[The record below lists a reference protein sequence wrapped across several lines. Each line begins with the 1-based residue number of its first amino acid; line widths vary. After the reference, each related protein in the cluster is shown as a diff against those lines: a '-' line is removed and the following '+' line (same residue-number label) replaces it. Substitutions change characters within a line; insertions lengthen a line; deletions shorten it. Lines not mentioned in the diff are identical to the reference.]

1 MNEEM
6 ISVSVELAGRP
17 YKVNVRES
25 ERQIF
30 ESSSEMVNEMIKGY
44 EAKYAYK
51 DKQDLLAMV
60 LLQYVTALIRQN
72 RKQNEDN
79 KIVTERLE
87 TILQNLDKII

>member
-1 MNEEM
+1 M

-30 ESSSEMVNEMIKGY
+30 ESSSEMVNDMIKTY
-44 EAKYAYK
+44 QAKYAYK